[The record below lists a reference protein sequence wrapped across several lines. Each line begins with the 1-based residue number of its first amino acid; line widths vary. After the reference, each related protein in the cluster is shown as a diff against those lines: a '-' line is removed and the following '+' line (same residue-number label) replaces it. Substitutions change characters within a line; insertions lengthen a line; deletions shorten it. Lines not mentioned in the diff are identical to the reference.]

1 MKFRTIVIMGLCAL
15 FLGCTISYKFN
26 GSSIDYSKIKTIS
39 LHDIPNNAALVYPS
53 LSNTLSESLRD
64 VFSSQTRLTQ
74 VRANGDMDISGEITN
89 YALTSLAIGNNA
101 LATETRLTMTVKITY
116 TNKITPEENF
126 ERTFSVNRT
135 FENTSTLN
143 DVQETLCQEMV
154 DEIVDQIFNATA
166 ANW

>member
-1 MKFRTIVIMGLCAL
+1 MKFKTIVIMGLCVL

-74 VRANGDMDISGEITN
+74 VRTNGDMDISGEITN
-89 YALTSLAIGNNA
+89 YALTSLAIGSNA
-101 LATETRLTMTVKITY
+101 LATETRLSMTVKITY
-116 TNKITPEENF
+116 TNKVTPEENF